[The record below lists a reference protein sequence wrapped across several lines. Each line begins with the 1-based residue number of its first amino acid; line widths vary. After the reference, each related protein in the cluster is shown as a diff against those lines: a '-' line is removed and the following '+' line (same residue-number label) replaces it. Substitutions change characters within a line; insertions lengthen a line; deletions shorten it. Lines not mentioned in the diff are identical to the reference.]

1 MRRELQEV
9 EKSSLRIGFPR
20 IIFLNLLLSFLPKL
34 FMSFAVIAW
43 TPIAS
48 AQVSNFAGVGG
59 EISGT
64 VLLDANKR
72 PASQVAVSLK
82 SHVAGIFRSVL
93 TDLEGHF
100 KVQHLPP
107 GTYEIVID
115 EAGYDS
121 ARSSA
126 QLNGSSSELVLYLK
140 SSTGPRVG
148 PNRYTVSVHE
158 LRIPEKAQKELQ
170 KGLDRLIKNDP
181 GGSLAHFRKA
191 TAAYPEYYEAHYHA
205 GVAELRL
212 GHHAEAMQAF
222 QKAID
227 LSCGRYARAAFGIG
241 YLLYLEGNP
250 GEAEKVIRR
259 GLEADDHSPD
269 GHSILGMA
277 LLRLDRLDEA
287 ERSAREALLR
297 NPNFAEAYLVISDVY
312 GRRHDYRAQLQNLD
326 AYLRLQPSG
335 SASERV
341 RQAREITL
349 RNLAESHPQD

>member
-1 MRRELQEV
+1 MRRELPEV
-9 EKSSLRIGFPR
+9 EKSSLQAGFPR
-20 IIFLNLLLSFLPKL
+20 IIFLNLLLSFLPGL
-34 FMSFAVIAW
+34 FLSFAVIAW

-64 VLLDANKR
+64 VLLEANKR

-100 KVQHLPP
+100 RVQHLPP

-126 QLNGSSSELVLYLK
+126 QLDGSSSELVLYLK

-148 PNRYTVSVHE
+148 SNRYTVSVHE
-158 LRIPEKAQKELQ
+158 LKIPEKAQKELQ

-181 GGSLAHFRKA
+181 GGSLAHFRK
-191 TAAYPEYYEAHYHA
+191 
-205 GVAELRL
+205 
-212 GHHAEAMQAF
+212 QAF
-222 QKAID
+222 QKASD
-227 LSCGRYARAAFGIG
+227 LSGGRYARAAYGIG

-277 LLRLDRLDEA
+277 LLRLDRVDEA

-312 GRRHDYRAQLQNLD
+312 GRRRDYRAQLQNLD
-326 AYLRLQPSG
+326 AYLRLEPSG